1 MTEKRVKRNEQSLQ
15 EIWDYVKR
23 PNLRLIGVPECD
35 KENESKLENTLQD
48 IIQENFPNLGLT
60 SSPRLECSGT
70 LVAHCSLD
78 LPGSS
83 NPPRLASL
91 VFEAVIS
98 WINYEKETRL
108 EHMAK
113 LMEHVR
119 LPLLPRDYL
128 VQTVEEEALIKNNN
142 TCKDFLIEAMKY
154 HLLPLDQRLLIKNPR
169 TKPRTPV
176 SLPKVSPSPVIAK
189 AESCPCTQ
197 AGVQWSDPSSLQL
210 PPPEFK
216 DKFSPCC
223 LGWSRTLELKQSTHL
238 GLLKCWDYSLPLV
251 YNEVLLSL
259 PRLESNG
266 MTSAH
271 CNFHLSGSSNSLAL
285 ASQVARMTGTCHHT
299 WLIFYIFSRD
309 GVSLYWPGWSRTPDL
324 SIPRCWDYRLEPLCP
339 ANSFLF
345 NSVIQH
351 TSTEKS
357 LIARHWSKHWS
368 HEGSYEMVSSPENSQ
383 TRRRGNSCERTIPMK
398 ATVAQEP
405 AWTSLLAR
413 LRHAPSDELLVLAL
427 RPHAPGLKCN
437 GSAITAHCSLKFLGS
452 EMGFHHVAQA
462 GFQLLDS
469 RGPLA
474 SATQSAGI
482 TCVSK
487 KILAVFAFS
496 LALPTQNQK
505 DNASSGHA
513 YQHKSFCPGRVMI
526 VVGGQAP
533 KAIRSVECYD
543 FEEDRWDQI
552 AELPSRRCRAGVVFM
567 AGHVYAVGGFNGSLR
582 VRTVDVYDGV
592 KDQWTSI
599 ASMQERRSTLG
610 AAVLNDLLYAVG
622 GFDGSTGLASVEAY
636 SYKTN
641 EWFFVAPMNTRRSSV
656 GVGVVEGKLYA
667 VGGYDGASRQCLS
680 TVEQYNPATNE
691 WIYVADMS
699 TRRSGAGV
707 GVLSGQLYATGGH
720 DGPLVRKSVEV
731 YDPGTNTWKQVADM
745 NMCRRNAGVC
755 AVNGLLYVVGG
766 DDGSCNLASVEYY
779 NPVTDKWT
787 LLPTNMSTGRS
798 YAGQCVPS
806 PCPSQRPPAHWG
818 NEGWVGRWDERIR
831 DEVLPCWPGWSR
843 SPDLVI
849 LRLGIPKCWD
859 YRYELP
865 HPACSTFFQFKTSEV
880 EKEQVLLVT
889 LNSRTVV
896 TDWIQTHWAG
906 SVLVWKINK
915 RSPSSKPKD
924 RFVPVLN
931 GVVCDSDGHCLTSEE
946 YTTRAS
952 PWRFVT
958 VVKSV

>member
-1 MTEKRVKRNEQSLQ
+1 MNYGESSSCVHKWRRRAHGGVLYSLIRRRDLRNRRVLFSKQLLCDVMIVAEDV
-15 EIWDYVKR
+15 EIEAHRVVLAACSPYFCAMFTGDMS
-23 PNLRLIGVPECD
+23 
-35 KENESKLENTLQD
+35 ESKAKKIEIKDVDGQTLSKLIDYIYTAEIEVTEENVQVLLPAASLLQLMD
-48 IIQENFPNLGLT
+48 VRQNCCDFLQSQLHPTNCLGIRAFADVHTCTELLQQANTYAEQHFPEVMLGEEFLSLNLDQ
-60 SSPRLECSGT
+60 
-70 LVAHCSLD
+70 VCSLI
-78 LPGSS
+78 SS
-83 NPPRLASL
+83 DKLTVSSEEK

-176 SLPKVSPSPVIAK
+176 SLPKV
-189 AESCPCTQ
+189 
-197 AGVQWSDPSSLQL
+197 
-210 PPPEFK
+210 
-216 DKFSPCC
+216 
-223 LGWSRTLELKQSTHL
+223 
-238 GLLKCWDYSLPLV
+238 
-251 YNEVLLSL
+251 
-259 PRLESNG
+259 
-266 MTSAH
+266 
-271 CNFHLSGSSNSLAL
+271 
-285 ASQVARMTGTCHHT
+285 
-299 WLIFYIFSRD
+299 
-309 GVSLYWPGWSRTPDL
+309 
-324 SIPRCWDYRLEPLCP
+324 
-339 ANSFLF
+339 
-345 NSVIQH
+345 
-351 TSTEKS
+351 
-357 LIARHWSKHWS
+357 
-368 HEGSYEMVSSPENSQ
+368 
-383 TRRRGNSCERTIPMK
+383 
-398 ATVAQEP
+398 
-405 AWTSLLAR
+405 
-413 LRHAPSDELLVLAL
+413 
-427 RPHAPGLKCN
+427 
-437 GSAITAHCSLKFLGS
+437 
-452 EMGFHHVAQA
+452 
-462 GFQLLDS
+462 
-469 RGPLA
+469 
-474 SATQSAGI
+474 
-482 TCVSK
+482 
-487 KILAVFAFS
+487 
-496 LALPTQNQK
+496 
-505 DNASSGHA
+505 
-513 YQHKSFCPGRVMI
+513 MI

-567 AGHVYAVGGFNGSLR
+567 AGSVYAVGGFNGSLR

-691 WIYVADMS
+691 WTYVADMS

-779 NPVTDKWT
+779 NPVSDKWT

-798 YAGQCVPS
+798 YAGV
-806 PCPSQRPPAHWG
+806 A
-818 NEGWVGRWDERIR
+818 
-831 DEVLPCWPGWSR
+831 
-843 SPDLVI
+843 VI
-849 LRLGIPKCWD
+849 
-859 YRYELP
+859 
-865 HPACSTFFQFKTSEV
+865 H
-880 EKEQVLLVT
+880 
-889 LNSRTVV
+889 
-896 TDWIQTHWAG
+896 
-906 SVLVWKINK
+906 
-915 RSPSSKPKD
+915 KP
-924 RFVPVLN
+924 L
-931 GVVCDSDGHCLTSEE
+931 
-946 YTTRAS
+946 
-952 PWRFVT
+952 
-958 VVKSV
+958 

>member
-1 MTEKRVKRNEQSLQ
+1 MSRCCSQQ
-15 EIWDYVKR
+15 
-23 PNLRLIGVPECD
+23 PACC
-35 KENESKLENTLQD
+35 
-48 IIQENFPNLGLT
+48 
-60 SSPRLECSGT
+60 SSWMFGRTAVIS
-70 LVAHCSLD
+70 CSLSCIPPTAWASVRLQMCTPAPTFCSRPMLMQHFPEVMLGEEFLSLSLD
-78 LPGSS
+78 QVCSLISS
-83 NPPRLASL
+83 DKLTVSSEEK

-176 SLPKVSPSPVIAK
+176 SLPK
-189 AESCPCTQ
+189 
-197 AGVQWSDPSSLQL
+197 
-210 PPPEFK
+210 
-216 DKFSPCC
+216 
-223 LGWSRTLELKQSTHL
+223 
-238 GLLKCWDYSLPLV
+238 
-251 YNEVLLSL
+251 
-259 PRLESNG
+259 
-266 MTSAH
+266 
-271 CNFHLSGSSNSLAL
+271 
-285 ASQVARMTGTCHHT
+285 
-299 WLIFYIFSRD
+299 
-309 GVSLYWPGWSRTPDL
+309 
-324 SIPRCWDYRLEPLCP
+324 
-339 ANSFLF
+339 
-345 NSVIQH
+345 
-351 TSTEKS
+351 
-357 LIARHWSKHWS
+357 
-368 HEGSYEMVSSPENSQ
+368 
-383 TRRRGNSCERTIPMK
+383 
-398 ATVAQEP
+398 
-405 AWTSLLAR
+405 
-413 LRHAPSDELLVLAL
+413 
-427 RPHAPGLKCN
+427 
-437 GSAITAHCSLKFLGS
+437 
-452 EMGFHHVAQA
+452 
-462 GFQLLDS
+462 
-469 RGPLA
+469 
-474 SATQSAGI
+474 
-482 TCVSK
+482 
-487 KILAVFAFS
+487 
-496 LALPTQNQK
+496 
-505 DNASSGHA
+505 
-513 YQHKSFCPGRVMI
+513 VMI

-691 WIYVADMS
+691 WTYVADMS

-798 YAGQCVPS
+798 YAGV
-806 PCPSQRPPAHWG
+806 A
-818 NEGWVGRWDERIR
+818 
-831 DEVLPCWPGWSR
+831 
-843 SPDLVI
+843 VI
-849 LRLGIPKCWD
+849 
-859 YRYELP
+859 
-865 HPACSTFFQFKTSEV
+865 H
-880 EKEQVLLVT
+880 
-889 LNSRTVV
+889 
-896 TDWIQTHWAG
+896 
-906 SVLVWKINK
+906 
-915 RSPSSKPKD
+915 KP
-924 RFVPVLN
+924 L
-931 GVVCDSDGHCLTSEE
+931 
-946 YTTRAS
+946 
-952 PWRFVT
+952 
-958 VVKSV
+958 